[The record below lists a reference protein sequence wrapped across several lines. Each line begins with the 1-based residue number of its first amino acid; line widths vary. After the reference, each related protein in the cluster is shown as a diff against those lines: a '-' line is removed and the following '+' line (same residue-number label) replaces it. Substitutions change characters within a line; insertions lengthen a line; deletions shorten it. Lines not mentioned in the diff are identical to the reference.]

1 MCNLT
6 TIVSTHINQIDQQLI
21 ERLIHEDAA
30 AVSQEELII
39 SNYVQLTKST
49 VKVPSPQ
56 DIPEEKAYLNIYA
69 VSEEDYSIQLC
80 FIPETA
86 HPTSEECSFIRL
98 LFVPEFFRQW
108 PGSFECHNHIYRFDQ
123 SNEQAFTLTAQSRDL
138 LVQLLQVA
146 DSYKKHDF
154 TILLKRF
161 ETATALLRISLTA
174 FFVPDE
180 ANQMPAC
187 SFLTQSSE
195 RSKVMRAEQIIMNSL
210 DQPLTIKE
218 LSKQVGMNECYL
230 KKGFK
235 AMFQKTIH
243 EYQQVQRIEKSKSLL
258 LQGDLSIN
266 EVAYKMGYG
275 SASHFSTTFKKI
287 VGMKP
292 CDLLK

>member
-6 TIVSTHINQIDQQLI
+6 TIVHHYVNDIDQALV
-21 ERLIHEDAA
+21 ERLVTAE
-30 AVSQEELII
+30 AVAETQEELVI
-39 SNYVQLTKST
+39 SHYVQLFKST
-49 VKVPSPQ
+49 VRVPSPQ
-56 DIPEEKAYLNIYA
+56 DIPEEMAFLNIYA
-69 VSEEDYSIQLC
+69 VSEDDYSIQLC
-80 FIPETA
+80 FIPEVS
-86 HPTSEECSFIRL
+86 HPTTQEFSFIRL
-98 LFVPEFFRQW
+98 VFLPEFFRQW
-108 PGSFECHNHIYRFDQ
+108 PGSFDCHKHIYRFDQ

-138 LVQLLQVA
+138 LMQLLQVA

-154 TILLKRF
+154 TVLLKRF
-161 ETATALLRISLTA
+161 ETATSLLRIALAA
-174 FFVPDE
+174 FFNPDE
-180 ANQMPAC
+180 ANQLPAC

-195 RSKVMRAEQIIMNSL
+195 RSKVMLAEQIIMNSL

-243 EYQQVQRIEKSKSLL
+243 EYQQFQRIEKSKTLL

-287 VGMKP
+287 AGMKP
-292 CDLLK
+292 CDILK